1 MAQKYQK
8 ILVPVDGSD
17 SAERALERA
26 IAIAKRNAAHLDIL
40 NVIDVK
46 HFASNVGGVI
56 DPTGDIIYS
65 TFENV
70 QSYLKE
76 LEEKVLKTG
85 YKDVSIHA
93 RFGSP
98 RTIISKEFPDEYNS
112 DLIVISK
119 TGLNPVERILMGA
132 ITDYVIRMARCDVMV
147 VR

>member
-1 MAQKYQK
+1 MVQKYQK
-8 ILVPVDGSD
+8 ILVPVDGSEN
-17 SAERALERA
+17 AEKSLERA
-26 IAIAKRNAAHLDIL
+26 IAIAKRNGAHLDIL

-46 HFASNVGGVI
+46 HFASNIGGVI

-76 LEEKVLKTG
+76 LEQKVFEAG
-85 YKDVSIHA
+85 HKDVSVHA

-98 RTIISKEFPDEYNS
+98 RMIISKEFPDEYNS
-112 DLIVISK
+112 DLIIISK

-132 ITDYVIRMARCDVMV
+132 VTDYVVRMARCDVMV